1 MCSKVLSLLWA
12 WAGSYQIYHQ
22 ASCWGYTQ
30 GMQAHLSLRN
40 STRWWVYRLSL
51 DCTEHLAEVRWPSVF
66 SHSVSATGGPD
77 VKFVMAFGPHW
88 PLFRSCPA
96 WLVAFCPQLGRTATA
111 SAVTEPLVLEA
122 ARIWAKCVCCQRAAA
137 LHQIHHVRGHRW
149 AQQVSQSTAL

>member
-12 WAGSYQIYHQ
+12 WAGSCQIYHQ

-51 DCTEHLAEVRWPSVF
+51 DCTEHLAEVRQPSVF

-77 VKFVMAFGPHW
+77 VKFVMAFGSHRALIPLMSSLARGFLPTAWPHSHCQ
-88 PLFRSCPA
+88 SCN
-96 WLVAFCPQLGRTATA
+96 W
-111 SAVTEPLVLEA
+111 VLES

-137 LHQIHHVRGHRW
+137 LHQIHHGRGHRW
-149 AQQVSQSTAL
+149 AQQVSQTTGL